1 MKVIK
6 KVLLGL
12 VILIAV
18 ALIAAL
24 FVKKDSVVS
33 KSVKISL
40 GKSEVFDYVKYLKN
54 QDNYSVWA
62 QIDPDMIKTA
72 RGVDGNVGFV
82 AGWISKN
89 EQVGVGEQEILS
101 ITDGERIDY
110 ELRFLEPFESK
121 AKTSLLVSGND
132 TESTVT
138 WTFEGSTPYPFNLML
153 LFMDM
158 DKMIGKDFETGL
170 NNLKV
175 ILEKK
180 TKE

>member
-1 MKVIK
+1 MKILK
-6 KVLLGL
+6 RVLLAIVVL
-12 VILIAV
+12 VSF

-33 KSVKISL
+33 KSVRISV
-40 GKSEVFDYVKYLKN
+40 GKSEAYNYIKYLKN

-62 QIDPDMIKTA
+62 QMDPNMIKTS
-72 RGVDGNVGFV
+72 RGIDGSVGFV

-89 EQVGVGEQEILS
+89 KNVGTGEQEILA
-101 ITDGERIDY
+101 ITEGEKIDY
-110 ELRFLEPFESK
+110 ELRFMEPFESK
-121 AKTSLLVSGND
+121 AKTSMLVSGD
-132 TESTVT
+132 ETESTVI

-170 NNLKV
+170 DNLKG

-180 TKE
+180 TKD

>member
-1 MKVIK
+1 LNK
-6 KVLLGL
+6 
-12 VILIAV
+12 
-18 ALIAAL
+18 
-24 FVKKDSVVS
+24 F
-33 KSVKISL
+33 
-40 GKSEVFDYVKYLKN
+40 
-54 QDNYSVWA
+54 
-62 QIDPDMIKTA
+62 
-72 RGVDGNVGFV
+72 
-82 AGWISKN
+82 
-89 EQVGVGEQEILS
+89 
-101 ITDGERIDY
+101 RIQHHS
-110 ELRFLEPFESK
+110 LEPFESK

-175 ILEKK
+175 ILENK